1 MNNQVIRIEDY
12 FPDPELTGPSEFND
26 LPLSEQHDTVER
38 MIATLTAMKGAIE
51 LLGTEL
57 NQCERRTKLGKDG
70 NPLPPKELAPTK
82 DMYIQLH
89 GPEAFDK
96 VKREGKAPT
105 ELVWFK

>member
-12 FPDPELTGPSEFND
+12 FPEPELTGPSEFND

-57 NQCERRTKLGKDG
+57 NQCEDVPNSARMATRCHLKSWRRPKTCTSKCMASRPSTRSNGK
-70 NPLPPKELAPTK
+70 
-82 DMYIQLH
+82 
-89 GPEAFDK
+89 
-96 VKREGKAPT
+96 GKAPT